1 MKLSK
6 LNIFILFV
14 LFLTSCDKS
23 DSQTPSLNG
32 AYTGTFTMTNNNP
45 LANSVPLSGDVTV
58 TFSKNDYHSTAGIN
72 NIPAGGQGTYS
83 LKNNE
88 INFTDTL
95 VRTANYDWS
104 LALSGSYSYTTK
116 SDSLILVKKNG
127 YNSYT
132 YKLKKQ

>member
-1 MKLSK
+1 MKITK
-6 LNIFILFV
+6 LNIFIIFALA
-14 LFLTSCDKS
+14 LTSCGKG
-23 DSQTPSLNG
+23 DSQTRNLNG
-32 AYTGTFTMTNNNP
+32 AYKGIFTLTNNDP
-45 LANSVPLSGDVTV
+45 AANTVPLSGDVTV
-58 TFSKNDYHSTAGIN
+58 TFSKDGYNSTTGIN
-72 NIPAGGQGTYS
+72 YIPGGGQGKYT

-104 LALSGSYSYTTK
+104 LILAGSYTYTTK